1 MKTHRLAVAAL
12 WLLPKNLLSRAAGR
26 LASVRWPRFL
36 RRSVV
41 RAFGGTFGVDFEEV
55 RDPLDSFAS
64 IQDFFVRRLKDG
76 VRPIDEAEDSLVSP
90 CDGAWGRCGVV
101 RHGLALQVKG
111 RPYRVEELLGVDDI
125 TPFEGGVYATF
136 YLSPKDYHRFHT
148 PFAGEVEEA
157 RYLPGDLWPVNRI
170 GVEGVSRLFSR
181 NERIV
186 AMFRLPEDDTGRRRR
201 VALVAVGATM
211 VGKVHVTF
219 DDLET
224 NVAGR
229 RRDEHRTYDPPHRF
243 DKCQEW
249 GRFEFGSTLVLV
261 AERGALELEV
271 QPAGTPMRLG
281 RRIGRLDGS
290 GISGDPSSTSVG
302 KPNGP
307 L

>member
-1 MKTHRLAVAAL
+1 MRKHRLAVAAL
-12 WLLPKNLLSRAAGR
+12 WLLPKNLLSRLAGR
-26 LASVRWPRFL
+26 LASLRLPRFL
-36 RRSVV
+36 RAPAV
-41 RAFGGTFGVDFEEV
+41 RAFGRTFGVDFSEV
-55 RDPLDSFAS
+55 RDPLDSFPS

-76 VRPIDEAEDSLVSP
+76 VRPVDETPGAVVSP
-90 CDGAWGRCGVV
+90 CDGAWGRCGIV

-111 RPYRVEELLGVDDI
+111 SPYKIGELLGIDDV
-125 TPFEGGVYATF
+125 TPFEGGVFATF

-148 PFAGEVEEA
+148 PFAAEIDEA

-170 GVEGVSRLFSR
+170 GVEGVARLFSR

-186 AMFRLPEDDTGRRRR
+186 AFFRLPPDEQYRRRQ
-201 VALVAVGATM
+201 VALAAVGATN

-229 RRDEHRTYDPPHRF
+229 RVETHRTYEPAHAF
-243 DKCQEW
+243 DRCQEW

-261 AERGALELEV
+261 AERGALELDV

-281 RRIGRLDGS
+281 RRIGRLLGR
-290 GISGDPSSTSVG
+290 
-302 KPNGP
+302 